1 MNKGVIKYPI
11 ALFLADDHKLI
22 TDAWTAIF
30 NADSRFGVAGATND
44 SAQALPLITQC
55 HPDIVLL
62 DISMTPIDGY
72 ELTQAIK
79 EYHPHIQVIA
89 VSYFD
94 MPATYIKM
102 VKAGASGYV
111 TKTSSI
117 EELKEAIVTVH
128 LGDEYT
134 CSEINQSIVR
144 QTLRPDDITEA
155 IKSLTSK
162 QLSIID
168 YLRKGFSSKEIA
180 GFTGI
185 SSRTVEI
192 HRSNIMKKLGLKNI
206 AALINEINVRGI

>member
-11 ALFLADDHKLI
+11 TLFLADDHKLI
-22 TDAWTAIF
+22 TDAWTDIL
-30 NADSRFGVAGATND
+30 NADSHFRVTGTTND
-44 SAQALPLITQC
+44 SAQALSLITQC

-72 ELTQAIK
+72 KLTQAIK
-79 EYHPHIQVIA
+79 EYHPPIQVIA

-128 LGDEYT
+128 MGEKYA
-134 CSEINQSIVR
+134 CSEINQNIVR
-144 QTLRPDDITEA
+144 QVLRPDEITAA
-155 IKSLTSK
+155 IKSLTTK
-162 QLSIID
+162 QLSIIN
-168 YLRKGFSSKEIA
+168 YLKKGFSSKEIA
-180 GFTGI
+180 GFIGI
-185 SSRTVEI
+185 SRRTVEI
-192 HRSNIMKKLGLKNI
+192 HRYNIMKKLGLKNI